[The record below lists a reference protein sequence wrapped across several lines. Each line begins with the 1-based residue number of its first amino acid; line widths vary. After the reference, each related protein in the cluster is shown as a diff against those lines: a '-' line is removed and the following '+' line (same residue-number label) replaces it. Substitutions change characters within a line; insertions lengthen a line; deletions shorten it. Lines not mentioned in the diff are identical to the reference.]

1 MAKGMYVGVKSTL
14 DPAQDSFK
22 IVSSSKQDFVDRKI
36 IVPGGVGGSK
46 YWDTTNMTSSTFY
59 PNEAVNFASST
70 IWPSSFNFSNK
81 FFLFSNDLTHL
92 YVITSV
98 SNKTEIK
105 TEISTYALDP
115 GSSVEITAS
124 GSVYDIA
131 ESPSV
136 ARKVKK
142 MYVGINTNFPTY
154 STETQN
160 VSITASNISDY
171 FTVLNGDYYFS
182 GNRSIFT
189 TNNAGI
195 NSSTAST
202 TLMAKQDISSLTF
215 NYSYSSEANYDLFTL
230 KVGLTTV
237 ESGVSGAT
245 TTKTYTGSLPK
256 GQSIVF
262 TYSKDGSGRSNN
274 DRCTFSEMAITMQVE
289 TQIGNEIKSVA
300 YKVKKGYVGIGGVAR
315 PFFGEGIPMY
325 YGRATDITVDRTCM
339 SGVTMGSYALF
350 VGGLRSVNYSD
361 DTPSNSI
368 DIYDNKLVHTTN
380 TLSGSRYRMAGVGM
394 TDWSLFAGG
403 KTGADENTNC
413 SATVY
418 KIDNNF
424 VKTVAS
430 TGLTTAVWAVAGS
443 SVGDYALVAG
453 GRTNTRSGVVS
464 NVAAYNKSLTK
475 TVVSSLT
482 TANAF
487 MAGCRLN
494 DNLVIFGGGNK
505 ESKINSYNSSLTQ
518 GASSQTFYDNKNMGT
533 AVLNGKA
540 VYAGGYN
547 NDGTGKPQVYL
558 FDSSLTRS
566 EVSTGLIKG
575 RPAAGVTMD
584 DYILFG
590 GGYYGTTAGAWQC
603 DIYDKSLTRTNPTE
617 DLGRVGISSIS
628 YVPSGANVGNY
639 ALFTGDY
646 YKWTRAFIQ
655 N

>member
-59 PNEAVNFASST
+59 PNEAVDFASST

-115 GSSVEITAS
+115 DSSVEITAS

-142 MYVGINTNFPTY
+142 MYVGID
-154 STETQN
+154 
-160 VSITASNISDY
+160 NI
-171 FTVLNGDYYFS
+171 
-182 GNRSIFT
+182 
-189 TNNAGI
+189 
-195 NSSTAST
+195 
-202 TLMAKQDISSLTF
+202 
-215 NYSYSSEANYDLFTL
+215 
-230 KVGLTTV
+230 
-237 ESGVSGAT
+237 
-245 TTKTYTGSLPK
+245 
-256 GQSIVF
+256 
-262 TYSKDGSGRSNN
+262 
-274 DRCTFSEMAITMQVE
+274 
-289 TQIGNEIKSVA
+289 A

-315 PFFGEGIPMY
+315 PFFGAGVPMY

-339 SGVTMGSYALF
+339 SGVKMGNYALF
-350 VGGLRSVNYSD
+350 AGGVRSVNYSR

-380 TLSGSRYRMAGVGM
+380 TLPGSRYRMAGVGM

-403 KTGADENTNC
+403 KTGADEDTYC

-430 TGLTTAVWAVAGS
+430 TGLTTSVWAVAGA
-443 SVGDYALVAG
+443 SVGNYALVAG
-453 GRTNTRSGVVS
+453 GRTNSRSLVVTR
-464 NVAAYNKSLTK
+464 VASYDTSLTK
-475 TVVSSLT
+475 TVVTGLSDGG
-482 TANAF
+482 NAF
-487 MAGCRLN
+487 MSGCRLN
-494 DNLVIFGGGNK
+494 DNLAIFGGGNK
-505 ESKINSYNSSLTQ
+505 YSKVNGYNGSLTQ
-518 GASSQTFYDNKNMGT
+518 ILSPETFYDNKNMGT

-617 DLGRVGISSIS
+617 DLGRVGINFIS
-628 YVPSGANVGNY
+628 CTPSGANVGNY
-639 ALFTGDY
+639 ALFVGDY

>member
-59 PNEAVNFASST
+59 PNEAVDFASST
-70 IWPSSFNFSNK
+70 IWPSSFSFSNK

-136 ARKVKK
+136 ARKVNKI
-142 MYVGINTNFPTY
+142 YVGID
-154 STETQN
+154 
-160 VSITASNISDY
+160 NI
-171 FTVLNGDYYFS
+171 
-182 GNRSIFT
+182 
-189 TNNAGI
+189 
-195 NSSTAST
+195 
-202 TLMAKQDISSLTF
+202 
-215 NYSYSSEANYDLFTL
+215 
-230 KVGLTTV
+230 
-237 ESGVSGAT
+237 
-245 TTKTYTGSLPK
+245 
-256 GQSIVF
+256 
-262 TYSKDGSGRSNN
+262 
-274 DRCTFSEMAITMQVE
+274 
-289 TQIGNEIKSVA
+289 A

-315 PFFGEGIPMY
+315 PFFGAGVPMY

-350 VGGLRSVNYSD
+350 VGGLKSVNYSG

-533 AVLNGKA
+533 AVLDGKA
-540 VYAGGYN
+540 VYAGGYDN
-547 NDGTGKPQVYL
+547 NGTGKPQVYL

-566 EVSTGLIKG
+566 EVSVGLIKG

-603 DIYDKSLTRTNPTE
+603 DIYDESLTRTNPTE
-617 DLGRVGISSIS
+617 DLGRLGISSIS
-628 YVPSGANVGNY
+628 YTPSGVKVGNY
-639 ALFTGDY
+639 ALFAGDY
-646 YKWTRAFIQ
+646 YTWARAFVQ
-655 N
+655 A

>member
-1 MAKGMYVGVKSTL
+1 MAKGMY
-14 DPAQDSFK
+14 
-22 IVSSSKQDFVDRKI
+22 I
-36 IVPGGVGGSK
+36 GVGG
-46 YWDTTNMTSSTFY
+46 N
-59 PNEAVNFASST
+59 
-70 IWPSSFNFSNK
+70 
-81 FFLFSNDLTHL
+81 
-92 YVITSV
+92 
-98 SNKTEIK
+98 
-105 TEISTYALDP
+105 
-115 GSSVEITAS
+115 
-124 GSVYDIA
+124 
-131 ESPSV
+131 V
-136 ARKVKK
+136 AHKVKK

-154 STETQN
+154 STEIQN
-160 VSITASNISDY
+160 VFITASNISDY

-182 GNRSIFT
+182 GNGSIFT

-195 NSSTAST
+195 NNSTAST

-215 NYSYSSEANYDLFTL
+215 KYSYSSEANYDLFTL

-245 TTKTYTGSLPK
+245 TTKTYTGSLAK

-262 TYSKDGSGRSNN
+262 TYSKDSSQSKN
-274 DRCTFSEMAITMQVE
+274 DDKCTFSEMTITMQVE
-289 TQIGNEIKSVA
+289 MQTGNEIKSVA

-325 YGRATDITVDRTCM
+325 YGRATDLTVDRTCM
-339 SGVTMGSYALF
+339 SGVKMGNYALF
-350 VGGLRSVNYSD
+350 AGGLRSVNYSG

-380 TLSGSRYRMAGVGM
+380 TLPGSRYYMAGVGM

-403 KTGADENTNC
+403 KTGANENTYC

-418 KIDNNF
+418 KIDINF
-424 VKTVAS
+424 TKTVAS
-430 TGLTTAVWAVAGS
+430 TGLTTSVWAVAGA
-443 SVGDYALVAG
+443 SVDNYALVAG
-453 GRTNTRSGVVS
+453 GRTNSRSGVVS

-482 TANAF
+482 TDNAF
-487 MAGCRLN
+487 MTGCRLN

-533 AVLNGKA
+533 AVLDGKA
-540 VYAGGYN
+540 VYAGGYDN
-547 NDGTGKPQVYL
+547 NGTGKPQVCL

-566 EVSTGLIKG
+566 EVSMGLIKG
-575 RPAAGVTMD
+575 RPVAGVTMD
-584 DYILFG
+584 GYVLFG
-590 GGYYGTTAGAWQC
+590 GGYYGTTAGVWQC
-603 DIYDKSLTRTNPTE
+603 DIYDENLTRTNPTE

-628 YVPSGANVGNY
+628 YTPSGANVGNY
-639 ALFTGDY
+639 ALFVGDY
-646 YKWTRAFIQ
+646 YNWTRAFIQ